1 MIEPTY
7 RRHQLWGRARRGVN
21 PAIVLGAC
29 AGAMIALVALVVFAA
44 AHASV
49 FSEDSP
55 RSHATMTVAKLV
67 HERFPAWRAHHAGCP
82 HRLSELLPTA
92 PVDPWGHA
100 MHYTCDPRLGLGGRF
115 AVISAGEDGAFGTAD
130 DIEAHQ

>member
-7 RRHQLWGRARRGVN
+7 RRHQLWGRARRGVH

-29 AGAMIALVALVVFAA
+29 AGATIAIVALVALATAHTSVVFA
-44 AHASV
+44 
-49 FSEDSP
+49 DSP
-55 RSHATMTVAKLV
+55 RSHATMTIAKLA

-82 HRLSELLPTA
+82 HRLSELLPSA
-92 PVDPWGHA
+92 RVDPWGHA
-100 MHYTCDPRLGLGGRF
+100 MHYTCDPRVALGAHF
-115 AVISAGEDGAFGTAD
+115 AVSSAGEDGVFGTAD